1 MGKKRRIFQR
11 NGQTVGTPSSILKLI
26 YATHP
31 ELHEEEGIRRLSRAM
46 TRLHEGLTRDRS
58 NTVGALYLDDPELR
72 FAYQTYMLA
81 TQSPKLIAV
90 IDRLSW
96 ASSSTGQPY
105 RVLDLGCGVGTGTLA
120 LSASATFAG
129 RPIEFVGV
137 DHSREALKT
146 AEKFAARVLQ
156 SEHRFEAVHASLKQL
171 SNADLPKMD
180 LCLAMNVLN
189 EVPESEYPSHILTIT
204 KYLKPD
210 GRLILIEP
218 STQESARSA
227 QRFRDELVRIGWCV
241 ERPCPTSDP
250 CPMLQH
256 PRDWCHDVW
265 SFERPEF
272 VRRVDELTALRR
284 EELKATWFVLKPPG
298 HSNQTSPLLVVGERV
313 EEKGRS
319 CITVCDGERLRT
331 LELQKRD
338 VSDANC
344 AFLDVGRYDRVKVT
358 EVNSSGSRERLSS
371 SSKFQRWSMDTK
383 P

>member
-1 MGKKRRIFQR
+1 MGKKRRIFRR
-11 NGQTVGTPSSILKLI
+11 NGRTIGTPSSILELI
-26 YATHP
+26 YALHP

-46 TRLHEGLTRDRS
+46 TRLHEGLTRDRR
-58 NTVGALYLDDPELR
+58 NTVGALYLDDPDLR

-96 ASSSTGQPY
+96 ASSPSTEPY

-129 RPIEFVGV
+129 RSIDFIGV

-146 AEKFAARVLQ
+146 AAKFAARSLQ
-156 SEHRFEAVHASLKQL
+156 SGHSFETVHASLKQL
-171 SNADLPKMD
+171 STVDLPKMD

-189 EVPESEYPSHILTIT
+189 EVPESEYPMHIATIA
-204 KYLKPD
+204 KQLKPD

-227 QRFRDELVRIGWCV
+227 QRFRDELVTTGWSV
-241 ERPCPTSDP
+241 ERPCPTSDL
-250 CPMLQH
+250 CPMLRH

-272 VRRVDELTALRR
+272 VRRVDELTSLRR

-298 HSNQTSPLLVVGERV
+298 NSAKASPLLVVGERI

-319 CITVCDGERLRT
+319 CITVCDGATLRT
-331 LELQKRD
+331 LELQGRD
-338 VSDANC
+338 VWDGNR
-344 AFLDVGRYDRVKVT
+344 AFLDVGRYDLVQVT
-358 EVNSSGSRERLSS
+358 GLKRSGSRERLSPES
-371 SSKFQRWSMDTK
+371 TFQRSSLEIES
-383 P
+383 